1 MIGGWAHLLT
11 GLAVHHPRKVVGV
24 SLGLAA
30 ISIAFLLGH
39 LSIRTDLDALLSKD
53 LPSRRTEAALNAAF
67 VSEGDDL
74 TLIVKA
80 TTPELAD
87 AAADRL
93 SERLARRKDLFL
105 LVQRPLGGSY
115 LEHQALLFL
124 AEKDVRSLTAQLIR
138 AQPLLGPLA
147 ADPSLR
153 GLMHALTASL
163 TDAEHDP
170 HRLTDLQPYVTR
182 LDASLAK
189 PKTALSWR
197 AMLSGGEPRV
207 DGTSPQAIIILTPKI
222 NYDAIAP
229 AAAVQAEVASAIKE
243 MQFETSGPAAV
254 SVTATGAVAMQAD
267 ELANLSEATGPIA
280 LGAGVLILVILFLG
294 VRSVTMI
301 AAIVA
306 TVLTG
311 LFITSAAGLV
321 LYHEFTLISV
331 AFLPLFVG
339 LGVDFAIQYAIRSR
353 AEQSADDSPGSA
365 FLATARTAG
374 PSVVLA
380 AAATGL
386 GFLAFVPTSYKGVS
400 ELGGVAALG
409 MAVAALL
416 ALLVLPAWLTLFGS
430 AKASSEGDLRVF
442 QAFEDRVQ
450 QWKRPILGLA
460 LGLGLGGCA
469 LLVSLRL
476 DFDPISLRNPMDASV
491 RLYKAL
497 THDPDL
503 TPNRLQILAPSLA
516 EGRTLARHLRTLSSV
531 GEVTTVES
539 FIPED
544 QTAKLAMIADA
555 NVILDPSLSPFDM
568 AGSTTREDTRR
579 AVSEAAARLAE
590 VAARGDPQAPEVKA
604 AQAFAL
610 RLKALATAPD
620 AVLDGAE
627 KTLTASLPAALDQVR
642 ASLTPQASS
651 ITSLPKDLRDQW
663 LTPDG
668 RALVDVAPRGDAA
681 DPKVLKSFIDQVT
694 SVAPEASGSPVSLR
708 EAART
713 ILGAFLQ
720 ALTLST
726 LAIIALLALVLR
738 SARLVALTLGP
749 VALSGILTLASL
761 PAFGEAL
768 NLENLIA
775 LPLLLGIGVS
785 FNIYTVMAW
794 RDGVADRLRASLG
807 HAILFSALTTGA
819 SFAALALSAHPGT
832 ASLGR
837 LLLVALGWTLISA
850 LVFQPALLASFKAG
864 RKAKPVI

>member
-1 MIGGWAHLLT
+1 M
-11 GLAVHHPRKVVGV
+11 
-24 SLGLAA
+24 AA
-30 ISIAFLLGH
+30 S
-39 LSIRTDLDALLSKD
+39 
-53 LPSRRTEAALNAAF
+53 
-67 VSEGDDL
+67 
-74 TLIVKA
+74 
-80 TTPELAD
+80 
-87 AAADRL
+87 
-93 SERLARRKDLFL
+93 
-105 LVQRPLGGSY
+105 
-115 LEHQALLFL
+115 
-124 AEKDVRSLTAQLIR
+124 
-138 AQPLLGPLA
+138 
-147 ADPSLR
+147 
-153 GLMHALTASL
+153 
-163 TDAEHDP
+163 
-170 HRLTDLQPYVTR
+170 
-182 LDASLAK
+182 
-189 PKTALSWR
+189 
-197 AMLSGGEPRV
+197 
-207 DGTSPQAIIILTPKI
+207 
-222 NYDAIAP
+222 
-229 AAAVQAEVASAIKE
+229 
-243 MQFETSGPAAV
+243 
-254 SVTATGAVAMQAD
+254 
-267 ELANLSEATGPIA
+267 
-280 LGAGVLILVILFLG
+280 
-294 VRSVTMI
+294 
-301 AAIVA
+301 
-306 TVLTG
+306 
-311 LFITSAAGLV
+311 
-321 LYHEFTLISV
+321 
-331 AFLPLFVG
+331 
-339 LGVDFAIQYAIRSR
+339 
-353 AEQSADDSPGSA
+353 
-365 FLATARTAG
+365 
-374 PSVVLA
+374 
-380 AAATGL
+380 ATGL

-430 AKASSEGDLRVF
+430 GKASSEGDLRVF
-442 QAFEDRVQ
+442 QDFEDRVQ

-476 DFDPISLRNPMDASV
+476 DFDPLSLRNPKDASV

-516 EGRTLARHLRTLSSV
+516 EARTLVRHLRTLSSV

-544 QTAKLAMIADA
+544 QTAKLAMVADA

-568 AGSTTREDTRR
+568 AGPSTPEDTRR

-642 ASLTPQASS
+642 ALLTPQASS

-720 ALTLST
+720 ALALST

-761 PAFGEAL
+761 PAFGETL